1 MILTEEK
8 ILKYIILSE
17 MNGIGPVSQNALL
30 DVCGDIDRC
39 FMIEEHV
46 LSLADEISRI
56 GKKRITSFVSQRNDK
71 VLRTKAE
78 IILEAS
84 YKLGIDVIVR
94 EDERYPKRF
103 VNVCHDNGIVNDLP
117 VLIYTKGTLKI
128 NEYKDSVGI
137 VGARRCTADGKTNAI
152 RIAAEEVKKNAAVVS
167 GMAKGIDSYAHTA
180 AIKEGGYTIA
190 VLGNSPEICYP
201 KEHEKLYEEIS
212 QNGCILSE
220 YPLGTEP
227 REYLFPKRNRL
238 IAALSDKLYVIDA
251 GRISGT
257 KTTVENAEKYGK
269 KIYML
274 G

>member
-56 GKKRITSFVSQRNDK
+56 GKKRISSFVSQRNDK

-94 EDERYPKRF
+94 EMRDTQK
-103 VNVCHDNGIVNDLP
+103 DL
-117 VLIYTKGTLKI
+117 
-128 NEYKDSVGI
+128 
-137 VGARRCTADGKTNAI
+137 
-152 RIAAEEVKKNAAVVS
+152 
-167 GMAKGIDSYAHTA
+167 
-180 AIKEGGYTIA
+180 
-190 VLGNSPEICYP
+190 
-201 KEHEKLYEEIS
+201 
-212 QNGCILSE
+212 
-220 YPLGTEP
+220 
-227 REYLFPKRNRL
+227 
-238 IAALSDKLYVIDA
+238 
-251 GRISGT
+251 
-257 KTTVENAEKYGK
+257 
-269 KIYML
+269 
-274 G
+274 